1 MESLISVLPLEWGG
15 IGSALLAGAIIGLE
29 RQIMG
34 KAVGI
39 RTSSLIC
46 LATYLFIAM
55 SFSVTAS
62 IADTS
67 RIISDPSRIIGQ
79 VVTGVGFLGAG
90 VIIARNGVVLGV
102 TSAAVIWMLAA
113 IGVVVGVGH
122 HLLGIV
128 LALLTVL
135 VLVGLDYVES
145 GFKWLQKSVDE
156 TFIHRPKNTHKKDD
170 TPDNEVK
177 EED

>member
-1 MESLISVLPLEWGG
+1 
-15 IGSALLAGAIIGLE
+15 
-29 RQIMG
+29 
-34 KAVGI
+34 
-39 RTSSLIC
+39 
-46 LATYLFIAM
+46 
-55 SFSVTAS
+55 
-62 IADTS
+62 
-67 RIISDPSRIIGQ
+67 
-79 VVTGVGFLGAG
+79 
-90 VIIARNGVVLGV
+90 
-102 TSAAVIWMLAA
+102 
-113 IGVVVGVGH
+113 VVGVGH